1 MKPRIEI
8 KITEEKDQTEQER
21 RDYCAAIFASF
32 PRLETDIKQ
41 ALHAR
46 LVYTAMETKNWED
59 LMMNR
64 GIMEGMTILLEQWRA
79 AQGEHISNNSAKPEF
94 NQFNPVSEI

>member
-1 MKPRIEI
+1 MKPKIEI
-8 KITEEKDQTEQER
+8 KITEEKDFTEQER
-21 RDYCAAIFASF
+21 KDYCASIFAVF
-32 PRLETDIKQ
+32 PRLEKDIKD

-46 LVYTAMETKNWED
+46 LVFTAMETKTWEE

-79 AQGEHISNNSAKPEF
+79 AQGEHIANNSAKPEF
-94 NQFNPVSEI
+94 DKHNPVSEI